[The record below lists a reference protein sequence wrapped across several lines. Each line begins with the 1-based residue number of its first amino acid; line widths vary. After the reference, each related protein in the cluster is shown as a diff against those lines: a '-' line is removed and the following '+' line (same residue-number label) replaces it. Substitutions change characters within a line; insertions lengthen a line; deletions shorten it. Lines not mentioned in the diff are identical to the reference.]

1 MKRILIV
8 SGIVLLLL
16 SGFLGWRALHPAL
29 TDEQQIAANLDS
41 IVKAADARDAP
52 TIANFMTPT
61 FTFNGNSNTV
71 RKDFQRQLFAGMMQY
86 RVVDL
91 QINGV
96 KVNVQGDVANSDGRY
111 LLNLK
116 SEFDSPPEPYSSNF
130 KLKWRKVDGE
140 WKISEVQGAPMPN

>member
-8 SGIVLLLL
+8 SGLVLLLL
-16 SGFLGWRALHPAL
+16 SGFLLWRALHPAL
-29 TDEQQIAANLDS
+29 TDEQQINADLDA

-61 FTFNGNSNTV
+61 FTFNGHDGTV
-71 RKDFQRQLFAGMMQY
+71 RKDFQRQIFAGMMQY

-96 KVNVQGDVANSDGRY
+96 KVNVRGDVADSSGRF

-116 SEFDSPPEPYSSNF
+116 SEFDSPPEPYSGNF

-140 WKISEVQGAPMPN
+140 WKISEVEGAPLPN